1 MTITIWPFSLFN
13 TQSPQNHA
21 AIPPTGNNGQVQQQ
35 GQAAA
40 AAQNHHQNQPEP
52 LVDLPHIAGHG
63 GAGDDLGERGHSQ
76 PQHRANPAATE
87 RPARRRGAFSSET
100 YTEEDVANYVKTV
113 GKWEM
118 EESFFCLGV
127 QEAWLSSVFCFV
139 LIFLGS
145 CTQGSFD
152 HGSPFQ
158 GDSEKCPVF
167 AFGWCG
173 EEVGQI
179 CDYATRHM
187 FWLYHVSC
195 RLIDWLI

>member
-63 GAGDDLGERGHSQ
+63 GAGDDLGERGHNQ

-113 GKWEM
+113 GKWEI
-118 EESFFCLGV
+118 EQSFFCLGV
-127 QEAWLSSVFCFV
+127 QEAWLSSVFLLCFGFSRK
-139 LIFLGS
+139 LYRRILRS
-145 CTQGSFD
+145 RK
-152 HGSPFQ
+152 PFPRRFRKMFYSRIWMTRRK
-158 GDSEKCPVF
+158 GRTDLRLCNTPHVF
-167 AFGWCG
+167 APLC
-173 EEVGQI
+173 I
-179 CDYATRHM
+179 
-187 FWLYHVSC
+187 VS
-195 RLIDWLI
+195 IDWLI